1 MQQKATR
8 GMNRRSAFKL
18 AAAAAAMQA
27 AKGVGLAPA
36 SLMEQGRRAP
46 NILFLLCD
54 QLNLRLLSC
63 YGGPIRTPN
72 LERLCRSGVRFDD
85 AVCTYPLCSPNRA
98 SLVTGLYPHTHGIV
112 YNVNNVDYAEYAGPP
127 TEQGITPHD
136 QTLGK
141 LLHDVG
147 YDTHHYGKWH
157 LDGSPLPY
165 YPDPYDD
172 QHQYAEEMAGIFRQV
187 RRQPASEW
195 MKWYGW
201 SLPVTPGAPLS
212 RAAGAL
218 MHAGNGAEFA
228 EFVSKSGRLNLPM
241 AEVFDAR
248 VADHTVDR
256 LAAHGDRPF
265 CITASF
271 NYPHDPNVVPSPY
284 YEMVSP
290 QEIELPGN
298 YNDCDAR
305 FENDWSRKMVVAMG
319 AAGLREM
326 LRTYYTAVML
336 LDGQVGRVLDA
347 LERTGRAAET
357 IVVFTTDHGDMAGG
371 HGMFWKSTECFYEDV
386 TRVPLIISCPSLFSS
401 GTSQAAASSA
411 DIMPTLLDLAGVAR
425 PADMEGQTLAP
436 ILERRARET
445 ERGRFSFCERI
456 TANSAHT
463 RQFVA
468 GMRGSFMVRS
478 REWKYIRYWDGGEYL
493 YDLNADPGEVN
504 NLAHAVQYAERKEEL
519 VQALSKWKAK
529 THCPA
534 YA

>member
-1 MQQKATR
+1 
-8 GMNRRSAFKL
+8 MNRRNAFKL
-18 AAAAAAMQA
+18 TAAAVITQAMKA
-27 AKGVGLAPA
+27 VGQSSA
-36 SLMEQGRRAP
+36 SMMVQRKTP
-46 NILFLLCD
+46 NVLFFLCD

-72 LERLCRSGVRFDD
+72 LERLCRSGVRFDN

-112 YNVNNVDYAEYAGPP
+112 YNVNNVDYPEYAGPP
-127 TEQGITPHD
+127 TEQGIDLEDH
-136 QTLGK
+136 TLGK
-141 LLHDVG
+141 LFHQAG

-157 LDGSPLPY
+157 LDGSLLPY

-187 RRQPASEW
+187 RRQPRSQW

-201 SLPVTPGAPLS
+201 SLPVTVSDAVVKTTD
-212 RAAGAL
+212 AL
-218 MHAGNGAEFA
+218 EREAHGSSLA
-228 EFVSKSGRLNLPM
+228 EFVDKSGRLDLPM
-241 AEVFDAR
+241 SEVFDVR
-248 VADHTVDR
+248 VADHAVQR
-256 LAAHGDRPF
+256 LATIGDQPF
-265 CITASF
+265 FITASF

-298 YNDCDAR
+298 FNECAAR
-305 FENDWSRKMVVAMG
+305 FQNDWSRKMVVALG
-319 AAGLREM
+319 LTGLREM

-347 LERTGRAAET
+347 LERTGKAADT

-401 GTSQAAASSA
+401 GTSQAAVSSA
-411 DIMPTLLDLAGVAR
+411 DIMPTLLDLAGVAQ
-425 PADMEGQTLAP
+425 PTGVEGKTLAP
-436 ILERRARET
+436 ILERKATET
-445 ERGRFSFCERI
+445 ERGKFSFCERI
-456 TANSAHT
+456 TPNQAHV
-463 RQFVA
+463 RQFEP
-468 GMRGSFMVRS
+468 GMRGSFMVRGDQ
-478 REWKYIRYWDGGEYL
+478 WKYIRYWDGDEYL
-493 YDLNADPGEVN
+493 YDLSQDPGEAGD
-504 NLAHAVQYAERKEEL
+504 LAHVAQYRGRKEEMIRVL
-519 VQALSKWKAK
+519 DAWKAN